1 MSRGN
6 LPESLSQAMLVG
18 IMLVGGLGVSHGSG
32 ILAPQLVVLWIE
44 CTRADPTPDPQPQS
58 EHLESNV
65 LGLDPSRFASRRGDI
80 RDRCGLADWA

>member
-1 MSRGN
+1 
-6 LPESLSQAMLVG
+6 MLVG

-58 EHLESNV
+58 EHLESV
-65 LGLDPSRFASRRGDI
+65 AAAAALRPTHTKASCARV
-80 RDRCGLADWA
+80 RCVGAL